1 MDKLGQI
8 WKVPCLNLLKVD
20 NKRHIYRKKT
30 FVLFL
35 VRFMVGWSEA
45 ICHMREPRQPLKAS
59 APVEEVKVIYQFFY
73 QNRAR
78 VLSESRPNPRC
89 IWCDRL
95 FKSVKDLL
103 THLKASHDKFTYSTP
118 ESKAIANGMKLTS
131 VHIEVTK
138 FNE

>member
-35 VRFMVGWSEA
+35 VRFMVSWSEA

>member
-1 MDKLGQI
+1 MAKFGEFIASICSRLTI
-8 WKVPCLNLLKVD
+8 KN
-20 NKRHIYRKKT
+20 IYRKGT

-35 VRFMVGWSEA
+35 VRFMVSWSEA

>member
-1 MDKLGQI
+1 M
-8 WKVPCLNLLKVD
+8 
-20 NKRHIYRKKT
+20 
-30 FVLFL
+30 F
-35 VRFMVGWSEA
+35 GWSEA

-131 VHIEVTK
+131 VHIEVKNFK
-138 FNE
+138 FLRSRISHNELKI

>member
-1 MDKLGQI
+1 M
-8 WKVPCLNLLKVD
+8 
-20 NKRHIYRKKT
+20 
-30 FVLFL
+30 F
-35 VRFMVGWSEA
+35 GWSEA

-138 FNE
+138 FLNRLDLEYLIMWPENKKSTHFLFSGLKYIFQGLS